1 MRELEAEL
9 NNVRQQYLAEKEQV
23 QSAAKKLEKENQS
36 LKRQQE
42 RRGLG
47 ALSEGNYI
55 ESEPK
60 KLEKENQSLK
70 RQQERRGP
78 GALSEGNDVESEQNL
93 VEQDEQDEE
102 EPVEVRPKPY
112 GCDMHE
118 SRACSAI

>member
-47 ALSEGNYI
+47 ALSEGN
-55 ESEPK
+55 
-60 KLEKENQSLK
+60 
-70 RQQERRGP
+70 
-78 GALSEGNDVESEQNL
+78 DVESEQNL